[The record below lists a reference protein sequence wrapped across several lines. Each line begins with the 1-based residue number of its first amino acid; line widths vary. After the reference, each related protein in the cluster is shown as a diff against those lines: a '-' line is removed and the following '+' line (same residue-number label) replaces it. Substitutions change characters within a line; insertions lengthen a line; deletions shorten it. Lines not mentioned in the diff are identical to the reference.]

1 MQVLIDYW
9 ISARFVHF
17 AHKTISFADSTKQPK
32 VECGMFVG
40 LSLCS
45 TGGNEPKMSSCK
57 LPGAPQD
64 VSPKSLSSFTDTLS
78 MMETIPVFKS
88 HKRQRS
94 DAMVE
99 ISPALDSFLVRQNS
113 SVVDSQRAGPLMD
126 PAEEMCKPRPVYPVN
141 FKAPKM
147 HSSPQSGRS
156 RDLEIPI
163 GGGSGAGEWSQL
175 RSPSDPSFL
184 SNFNIGFFNKGNFP
198 ASNTVSDHRRLGR
211 HRSRAN
217 SYHNNNNGAAVFEQ
231 VDAPSEDADD
241 SQISID
247 LERISLAATSFSL
260 FTSPRPTLRPYPLLP
275 VVFSPIQPV
284 AYRRFGAGVTEGA
297 GAMKE
302 EEEED
307 QELVINLPTEER
319 HASTCGAVPSLN
331 SHTHHHHHHH
341 QQQEHY
347 LHKLNNYHSHPP
359 SSVHIVT
366 LPNNKI
372 TPPPTYEAVYTRG
385 MRADPMVV
393 EASELLD
400 EDMLIFNMDA

>member
-1 MQVLIDYW
+1 MMASVEGCI
-9 ISARFVHF
+9 VE
-17 AHKTISFADSTKQPK
+17 TCADSTKQPK

-40 LSLCS
+40 LSIFS
-45 TGGNEPKMSSCK
+45 TGGNESKMSSCK
-57 LPGAPQD
+57 LPDAPQD
-64 VSPKSLSSFTDTLS
+64 VSPKSVSSFTDTLS
-78 MMETIPVFKS
+78 MMETIPVVKS

-99 ISPALDSFLVRQNS
+99 NSPALDSFLARQNS
-113 SVVDSQRAGPLMD
+113 SVVDSQRAGPLVD
-126 PAEEMCKPRPVYPVN
+126 TAEDMCKPRAVYPVN

-147 HSSPQSGRS
+147 YSSPQSGRS
-156 RDLEIPI
+156 RDLEIPL
-163 GGGSGAGEWSQL
+163 GGGSSAGEWSQL

-198 ASNTVSDHRRLGR
+198 TNNNVSDHRRLSR
-211 HRSRAN
+211 QRSRAN
-217 SYHNNNNGAAVFEQ
+217 SRNNSSFNNGATYEQ
-231 VDAPSEDADD
+231 VDAPSEDADH

-247 LERISLAATSFSL
+247 LERISLAATSFSP
-260 FTSPRPTLRPYPLLP
+260 FTSPRPTLRPSPLLP

-284 AYRRFGAGVTEGA
+284 AYRSFVTGMIEGTSA
-297 GAMKE
+297 IKE

-319 HASTCGAVPSLN
+319 HASIGGAVPSLN
-331 SHTHHHHHHH
+331 SHTHHHHH

-347 LHKLNNYHSHPP
+347 LHKPNHYHSHPP

-366 LPNNKI
+366 LPNHKI
-372 TPPPTYEAVYTRG
+372 TPPPTYEAAYTHG

-393 EASELLD
+393 EASEPLD